1 MTKKVENAEV
11 LTPEVITENPIQE
24 RVSQEIAKFN
34 LADAAIAQMKE
45 EASKIEIKGIE
56 DKAGYKIAK
65 EMLSKVKK
73 TRTSVEAKRK
83 DLKSEY
89 LEIGRGIDGEAKRL
103 TDSIL
108 EIEEPLSEK
117 IKAIDD
123 EIQAEKERKEKEA
136 EEKMKTR
143 VEELLSIGLEFN
155 GMLYVRGNISVDIVT
170 IKNLND
176 RDYEVL
182 KSKVTLEKERLE
194 KEEAERKAEEER
206 IEAERKAEAERVEAE
221 RIRQEEAQKKL
232 DEEREKFEREK
243 AEYEKKIREER
254 LVIRVDKLV
263 ADGASQDDN
272 SVYFIGE
279 SGNIN
284 YGKKLIE
291 YWSDDEYSEN
301 REKMIQAIAQIKA
314 NDQAIKLEREEEAK
328 KNAKI
333 EAEKKAEEDARQA
346 VKDEEERRNSKLVA
360 MGMKVE
366 NDFYVYKSLKLSRET
381 VFGSEDFSEV
391 LIDTAKEIENID
403 REEAKKLEEEKLAKL
418 PDLDKIERY
427 IQEINLITI
436 PAMATEEGA
445 ELLSSFRAE
454 IKLAI
459 ENAESKIKSLK

>member
-1 MTKKVENAEV
+1 MTQKVEKAEV

-24 RVSQEIAKFN
+24 RVSQEITKFN

-117 IKAIDD
+117 IRAIDN
-123 EIQAEKERKEKEA
+123 EIQAEKERKEREA
-136 EEKMKTR
+136 EEKLKAR

-176 RDYEVL
+176 KDYEVL
-182 KSKVTLEKERLE
+182 KSKVILENERLDR
-194 KEEAERKAEEER
+194 EEAERKAEEER

-279 SGNIN
+279 SGNVN

-291 YWSDDEYSEN
+291 YWSEEEFAEN
-301 REKMIQAIAQIKA
+301 REKLVQTIAQIKA
-314 NDQAIKLEREEEAK
+314 NDQAIKLEREEEAR

-333 EAEKKAEEDARQA
+333 EAEKKAEEEARQA
-346 VKDEEERRNSKLVA
+346 VRDEEERRNSKLVA
-360 MGMKVE
+360 MGMIFDG
-366 NDFYVYKSLKLSRET
+366 NFYVYKSLKISRET
-381 VFGSEDFSEV
+381 VFGSEDFSEI

-403 REEAKKLEEEKLAKL
+403 REEAKKIEEEKLAKL

-436 PAMATEEGA
+436 PAMTTEEGA
-445 ELLSSFRAE
+445 ELLSAFRTE
-454 IKLAI
+454 IKLTI
-459 ENAESKIKSLK
+459 DNVESKIKSLK

>member
-1 MTKKVENAEV
+1 MTKKTENAEI
-11 LTPEVITENPIQE
+11 LTPEVMTENPIQE
-24 RVSQEIAKFN
+24 RVNYEIAKFN
-34 LADAAIAQMKE
+34 LADAAISQMKE

-117 IKAIDD
+117 IKIID
-123 EIQAEKERKEKEA
+123 EQIQAEKERKEREA
-136 EEKMKTR
+136 EETLKKR
-143 VEELLSIGLEFN
+143 VEELISLGLEFN
-155 GMLYVRGNISVDIVT
+155 GMLYVCGNISLDVIT

-176 RDYEVL
+176 KDYEVL
-182 KSKVTLEKERLE
+182 KSKVTIEKERLE

-243 AEYEKKIREER
+243 AEYEKKIRKER
-254 LVIRVDKLV
+254 LVSRVDKLV

-291 YWSDDEYSEN
+291 YWSEEEFIEN
-301 REKMIQAIAQIKA
+301 REKLVQTIAQIKT

-328 KNAKI
+328 RNAKL
-333 EAEKKAEEDARQA
+333 EAERKAEEEARQA
-346 VKDEEERRNSKLVA
+346 VRDEEERRNSKLVA
-360 MGMKVE
+360 MGMKF
-366 NDFYVYKSLKLSRET
+366 DGKFYVYKSLKISRET
-381 VFGSEDFSEV
+381 VYGSEDFSEII
-391 LIDTAKEIENID
+391 IDTAKKIENID
-403 REEAKKLEEEKLAKL
+403 REEAKKAEEEKLAKL

-427 IQEINLITI
+427 IQEVNSISI

-445 ELLSSFRAE
+445 ELLSAFRAE

-459 ENAESKIKSLK
+459 ENTETKIKSLK

>member
-1 MTKKVENAEV
+1 MSEKVEKAEV
-11 LTPEVITENPIQE
+11 ITPEVISENPIQN
-24 RVSQEIAKFN
+24 RINQEIGKFN
-34 LADAAIAQMKE
+34 LADAAIAQMKS
-45 EASKIEIKGIE
+45 EAAQIEIKGME
-56 DKAGYKIAK
+56 DKAGYKAAK

-117 IKAIDD
+117 IKIID
-123 EIQAEKERKEKEA
+123 EQIQAEKERKEREA
-136 EEKMKTR
+136 EETLKKR
-143 VEELLSIGLEFN
+143 VEELISLGLEFN
-155 GMLYVRGNISVDIVT
+155 GMLYVCGNISLDVIT

-176 RDYEVL
+176 KDYEVL
-182 KSKVTLEKERLE
+182 KSKVTIEKERLE

-232 DEEREKFEREK
+232 DEERAQFEKEK
-243 AEYEKKIREER
+243 RAHKLAKRTEE
-254 LVIRVDKLV
+254 LIAGGGVEDEVSIYYV
-263 ADGASQDDN
+263 
-272 SVYFIGE
+272 GE
-279 SGNIN
+279 SGNIS
-284 YGKKLIE
+284 YGKKVIE
-291 YWSDDEYSEN
+291 YWSDEEAVS
-301 REKMIQAIAQIKA
+301 AIDKFVKSVAQIKA
-314 NDQAIKLEREEEAK
+314 NDQAKKLEREEEAK
-328 KNAKI
+328 RNAKL
-333 EAEKKAEEDARQA
+333 EAERKAEEEARQA
-346 VKDEEERRNSKLVA
+346 ARDEEERRNSKLVA
-360 MGMKVE
+360 MGMKFE
-366 NDFYVYKSLKLSRET
+366 GDCYVYKSLKISRET
-381 VFGSEDFSEV
+381 VFGSEDFSEI

-427 IQEINLITI
+427 IQEVNSISI

-445 ELLSSFRAE
+445 ELLSAFRAE

-459 ENAESKIKSLK
+459 ENAETKIKSLK

>member
-1 MTKKVENAEV
+1 
-11 LTPEVITENPIQE
+11 
-24 RVSQEIAKFN
+24 
-34 LADAAIAQMKE
+34 MKE
-45 EASKIEIKGIE
+45 EASKIEIKGME
-56 DKAGYKIAK
+56 DKAGYKAAK

-117 IKAIDD
+117 IRAIDN
-123 EIQAEKERKEKEA
+123 EIQIEKERKEREA
-136 EEKMKTR
+136 EEKLKTR

-176 RDYEVL
+176 KDYEVL
-182 KSKVTLEKERLE
+182 KSKIILEKERLE

-254 LVIRVDKLV
+254 LVSRVDKLV

-291 YWSDDEYSEN
+291 YWSEEEFIEN
-301 REKMIQAIAQIKA
+301 REKLVHTIAQIKA

-328 KNAKI
+328 KNAKL
-333 EAEKKAEEDARQA
+333 EAEQKEAERVQAERQQKLDARLDAVTKLGLKFDGENTFAFHDINFDLLDLKTYSDEQFNDAIIGATKRKSEIEVELAKKA
-346 VKDEEERRNSKLVA
+346 
-360 MGMKVE
+360 
-366 NDFYVYKSLKLSRET
+366 
-381 VFGSEDFSEV
+381 
-391 LIDTAKEIENID
+391 
-403 REEAKKLEEEKLAKL
+403 EEEKLAKL

-427 IQEINLITI
+427 IQEVNSISI

-445 ELLSSFRAE
+445 ELLSAFRAE

-459 ENAESKIKSLK
+459 ENTESKIKSLK